1 MINTGSWPVRIGI
14 FLLAYLAF
22 GVYDVL
28 RNRKLDG
35 SVIKR
40 YFLGNGLA
48 TYFFAPLN
56 TFLDILTLPFINKG
70 VYKLTDMPEAYQLEI
85 KKLIDTAY
93 AENLVARLEEKAKQN
108 PRTMMFFK
116 WYGNNI
122 KTSIDIPAYHEPY
135 KYIKTIGVSV
145 FNKKQSTSKHFGPM
159 RVTLR
164 VLYNLNDM
172 TDKTAYLEVGDVT
185 HYWQDE
191 KLFIFDDTLQHQSF
205 NESDKVRYCLFVD
218 ILRPSLFPGLLSVIV
233 SGVRL
238 CLQSVNAIFY
248 KNWKVI
254 KD

>member
-1 MINTGSWPVRIGI
+1 MTVLTKIGI
-14 FLLAYLAF
+14 ALLIWFAL
-22 GVYDVL
+22 GLYDVL
-28 RNRKLDG
+28 RNKAVDG

-40 YFLGNGLA
+40 YFIGNGLP
-48 TYFFAPLN
+48 TFFFAPLN
-56 TFLDILTLPFINKG
+56 TLFDIITLPYLNKG
-70 VYKLTDMPEAYQLEI
+70 IYKLEDFPKPYQEEI
-85 KKLIDTAY
+85 QKLIDTAY
-93 AENLVARLEEKAKQN
+93 KENLVARLEEKAKEN

-122 KTSIDIPAYHEPY
+122 KTSVDIPAYHEQF
-135 KYIKTIGVSV
+135 KYIRTIGVSV

-159 RVTLR
+159 RATLR

-172 TDKTAYLEVGDVT
+172 KDKSAYIEVGDVKQ
-185 HYWQDE
+185 YWQEE

-205 NESDKVRYCLFVD
+205 NESDNVRYCLFVD
-218 ILRPSLFPGLLSVIV
+218 ILRPSLIPPVMSFIV
-233 SGVRL
+233 MGVRF

>member
-1 MINTGSWPVRIGI
+1 MMSTGGWPAKIGI
-14 FLLAYLAF
+14 GFLIFVAC
-22 GVYDVL
+22 GIYDVL
-28 RNRKLDG
+28 RNRKIDG
-35 SVIKR
+35 ALVKR
-40 YFLGNGLA
+40 YFTGNGLA
-48 TYFFAPLN
+48 TWFFAPWN
-56 TFLDILTLPFINKG
+56 TFMDIITLPFINKG
-70 VYKLTDMPEAYQLEI
+70 VYKFEDMPAEYQAEI

-93 AENLVARLEEKAKQN
+93 KENLVARLEEKAKEN
-108 PRTMMFFK
+108 PRTMIFFK

-122 KTSIDIPAYHEPY
+122 KTSVDIPAYHEKY

-205 NESDKVRYCLFVD
+205 NESEKVRYCLFVD
-218 ILRPSLFPGLLSVIV
+218 ILRPSLFPGLLSLFV
-233 SGVRL
+233 SGVRF
-238 CLQSVNAIFY
+238 CMQSINAIFY